1 MVAEKYNKLEPE
13 LKEELRTIAQQIVTP
28 GRGIL
33 AADES
38 TTTIGKRLQDIKVEN
53 TEENRKAY
61 RQLLFTTAKA
71 KGPNFAVAPRKIPK
85 EKFISQIESIIYRL
99 PSEQDNIRR
108 QVTNILSKAK
118 PFPPNTTRQERSALQ
133 DLNDKSNTTIVMNTS
148 DYKKKMKNLLLDKAY
163 KKLDKDPINIIAQNT
178 KILVE
183 KSNIPTNPLPPR
195 LYRLPKVHKPN
206 IPLRP
211 IVSAIHS
218 PTYNLSRFLQPLTGK
233 SESHITNSTDFI
245 QKIRITTYFSYNDKK
260 DITKIINKHANK
272 TTVTISDIQPDE
284 RILSILPYIKG
295 ITNRIDRILN
305 KHNIRI
311 IFKPPKKDVIGQ
323 HISGVILFHETLYQK
338 ADDGTPFVELL
349 KQRNIIPGI
358 KVDTGVVPLFGTN
371 DECTTQGLD
380 DLQARCI
387 QYKKDGCHFAKWR
400 CVLKITKDTPSKLA
414 IMENANVLARYA
426 SICQSARIVP
436 IVEPEIL
443 PDGDHDLARCQQVT
457 EEVLA
462 AVYKA
467 LSDHHVYLEGTLLKP
482 NMVTPGQSCP
492 TRATPQEIGAATV
505 TALLRTVPPAVPGVT
520 FLSGGQSEEEAS
532 VNLDA
537 INKYP
542 AKKPWALTFSY
553 GRALQASVLRAWQG
567 KVDKIAAG
575 QEELLKRAKA
585 NSAASQGKYV
595 AGSVSS
601 KTADVSLYI
610 KSHAY

>member
-61 RQLLFTTAKA
+61 RQLLFTTAKQT
-71 KGPNFAVAPRKIPK
+71 K
-85 EKFISQIESIIYRL
+85 SIL
-99 PSEQDNIRR
+99 
-108 QVTNILSKAK
+108 K
-118 PFPPNTTRQERSALQ
+118 
-133 DLNDKSNTTIVMNTS
+133 
-148 DYKKKMKNLLLDKAY
+148 
-163 KKLDKDPINIIAQNT
+163 
-178 KILVE
+178 
-183 KSNIPTNPLPPR
+183 PTNPLPPR

-218 PTYNLSRFLQPLTGK
+218 PTYNLSRFLQSLTGK

-245 QKIRITTYFSYNDKK
+245 QKIRFYEQTLGAAMGSSVIANIFMKHFEKEVLQKNTQKIRSLVSLCIDDTFVMWSRAELRKFLIFLNNQHSNIHFTINIEKNRKFPFLDVLVSKKDKK

-284 RILSILPYIKG
+284 RILSILSYIKG

-305 KHNIRI
+305 KYNIRI

-358 KVDTGVVPLFGTN
+358 KVDTGIVPLFGTN